1 MALLVFSI
9 LEIEPF
15 WMMIIF
21 RSLLVI
27 LERWDAVWVG
37 REVQEGGD
45 VYRLRW

>member
-1 MALLVFSI
+1 MLVFSI

-15 WMMIIF
+15 WMMIMF

-27 LERWDAVWVG
+27 LERWDEVWGG

-45 VYRLRW
+45 IFRLKW